1 MAVEKKFCLMGLIGL
16 PGAGKTSFCRAYAQH
31 LARKNAAF
39 SLVIVSL
46 DELISVEEQAG
57 AAAHPGTFKR
67 WREQIAAA
75 VDGCIGRVV
84 KKTDIVA
91 DSEDGKIVQP
101 VNVDKC
107 ENNDSTGTGIQQAV
121 AGNRV
126 CGESTGT
133 FLEDYEFLDKICWD
147 SSATHDR
154 VLIVIDDNNYLRSM
168 RYPYHQIA
176 RRQSCGFCQLHL
188 AADVTTALKLNTRR
202 ESRLRVEENVIRTMA
217 AKLEPPDPLTNHWE
231 RFSFSIPVS
240 EGAEVNFGEFSF
252 TFTVVYPR
260 RS

>member
-16 PGAGKTSFCRAYAQH
+16 PGAGKTTFCRAYAQH
-31 LARKNAAF
+31 LARKNAAV

-46 DELISVEEQAG
+46 DELISVEEQAC
-57 AAAHPGTFKR
+57 AAAHPRTFKR

-75 VDGCIGRVV
+75 VDGCIRRVAE
-84 KKTDIVA
+84 KTDIMAVC
-91 DSEDGKIVQP
+91 EDGKIVQP

-107 ENNDSTGTGIQQAV
+107 ENNDSIQQAV
-121 AGNRV
+121 AVDRI

-133 FLEDYEFLDKICWD
+133 STFLEDNEFLDKICWD

-176 RRQSCGFCQLHL
+176 RRRSCGFCQLHL

-202 ESRLRVEENVIRTMA
+202 ESRLRVEETVIRTMA
-217 AKLEPPDPLTNHWE
+217 AKLEPPDPLANHWE

-240 EGAEVNFGEFSF
+240 EGAEVNFGKFFLVGTSVAEPVHF
-252 TFTVVYPR
+252 
-260 RS
+260 